1 MFFKVILLLLICI
14 TTAGSQII
22 SKEMALE
29 KVVDVKF
36 YSIPSDVYILDNKL
50 YMIDWGGG
58 FIVNVT
64 DNRKKSFI
72 VGGTNF
78 IIIIGSAIFKGNLIV
93 GYKDSNYL
101 PHILMYDY
109 KNDSLESISD
119 PNKSEGSLSY
129 IIQIWMMN
137 DDRFIEGDG
146 IVFSYA
152 FSAYAIINSDTFY
165 IYNEGRSIGAS
176 RIFLVD
182 TILVCV
188 SSGRDFN
195 TYYTFG
201 YYVNLKDNSYTH
213 FLEEPANTL
222 YLIKAS
228 GYIYNDKIFI
238 AGNGTLFVFSLP
250 GFNLLYKKKFGYQ
263 SSAADVMVN
272 NNGDIYLT
280 FASDEDFGNFGVL
293 YKLDSS
299 YNVVDSIK
307 FSGTFRWSG
316 FKFYNNNIYLIMY
329 DAASNRTTVYKIK
342 DRFTYVDKSEIPTK
356 FALYQNYPNPFNPLT
371 TISYDLPVRAHVKLT
386 VYNILG
392 QEVVTLVDGE
402 QEPDRYNVKFDASGL
417 PSGVY
422 FYTLQTPYFTKTNKM
437 VLVK

>member
-1 MFFKVILLLLICI
+1 MFFKAILLLLICI

-36 YSIPSDVYILDNKL
+36 YSTPSDVYILDNKL
-50 YMIDWGGG
+50 YMIDWRGG

-78 IIIIGSAIFKGNLIV
+78 NIIIGSAIFKGNLIV

-101 PHILMYDY
+101 SHILMYDY
-109 KNDSLESISD
+109 KNDSLESISG
-119 PNKSEGSLSY
+119 PNKSGSSLAD

-137 DDRFIEGDG
+137 DDRFIEVDG

-165 IYNEGRSIGAS
+165 IYNEGRSIQAR

-188 SSGRDFN
+188 SSGRDFV
-195 TYYTFG
+195 TYYTVG

-222 YLIKAS
+222 YHIEAS
-228 GYIYNDKIFI
+228 GYIYNDKLFI
-238 AGNGTLFVFSLP
+238 AGNGTLFVFSFP

-280 FASDEDFGNFGVL
+280 FAGDEDFGNFGVL

-329 DAASNRTTVYKIK
+329 DAASNRTTVYKVN
-342 DRFTYVDKSEIPTK
+342 RFTYADKPEIPTK
-356 FALYQNYPNPFNPLT
+356 FTLYQNYPNPFNPST
-371 TISYDLPVRAHVKLT
+371 TISYDLPVRARVKL
-386 VYNILG
+386 VIYNLLG
-392 QEVVTLVDGE
+392 QEVATLVNDE
-402 QEPDRYNVKFDASGL
+402 QEPGRYSVNFDASGL
-417 PSGVY
+417 PSGIY
-422 FYTLQTPYFTKTNKM
+422 FYRLEAGKFVEQKKM
-437 VLVK
+437 ILIK